1 LHRFYN
7 SKLSRGFRI
16 LFTAGIFFLAFSWLR
31 EPEAAARSF
40 PIRADSLFYFKGR
53 VVDSI
58 SRRPVAFTHIIN
70 TGRNTATICDTLGY
84 FYIRVRLND
93 TLRFSAI
100 GYAPLMLFISDSL
113 RALERLPDIPLRG
126 ISYSIRGVMI
136 NPLGS
141 YTSFKYRV
149 ASLQL
154 PPTGYEINPTVL
166 KEIEQGTY
174 TLDMVQYPAISPIT
188 ALYNWLSKEGKSR
201 RKLAKLIEQEQFE
214 KEITYKYSPII
225 VSGIT
230 GYSGF
235 ELYCFMDFCSF
246 SMKFL
251 RESDRYV
258 IRDAVLEKQKIFEA
272 LKEE

>member
-1 LHRFYN
+1 LYN
-7 SKLSRGFRI
+7 SKLNRGFRI
-16 LFTAGIFFLAFSWLR
+16 LFIAGIFYLAFSWLR
-31 EPEAAARSF
+31 DPEASASSSGI
-40 PIRADSLFYFKGR
+40 PADSLFYFKGR

-58 SRRPVAFTHIIN
+58 SSRPVAFTHIIN

-84 FYIRVRLND
+84 FYLRVRLSD
-93 TLRFSAI
+93 TLKFSAI
-100 GYAPLMLFISDSL
+100 GYAPLLLLMNDSL
-113 RALERLPDIPLRG
+113 RTLERLPDIPLRG
-126 ISYSIRGVMI
+126 ISYTIRGVMI

-166 KEIEQGTY
+166 MEIERGTD
-174 TLDMVQYPAISPIT
+174 TLDMVQYPAISPVT

-214 KEITYKYSPII
+214 KEIAYKYSPLI

-235 ELYCFMDFCSF
+235 ELYYFMDFCSF

-251 RESDRYV
+251 QESDRYE
-258 IRDAVLEKQKIFEA
+258 IQDAVLKKQKIFEA
-272 LKEE
+272 LKGE